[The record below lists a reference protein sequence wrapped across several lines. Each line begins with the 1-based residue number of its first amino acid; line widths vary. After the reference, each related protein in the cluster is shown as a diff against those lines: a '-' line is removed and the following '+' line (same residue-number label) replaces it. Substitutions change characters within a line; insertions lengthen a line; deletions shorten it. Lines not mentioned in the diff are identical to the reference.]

1 VYSKSKTIINHKNK
15 NTCITKLFLFH
26 FFLTKLDN
34 HRNIIFSFCSRKRIH
49 QQWPLKLQPSP
60 SPFLPSHPLSVAAAI
75 SPSYELKV
83 KVHSNI
89 LSFFILFMLFLFVCL
104 LSNWFWFRIFHGPVG
119 IYCVFRI
126 NAPSS
131 VCLVSVVGVG
141 CCCLVTVLCYPEDV
155 CENACEG
162 VMKFWVLFLNL
173 FGASWVGF
181 WILMLNF
188 MFLKF
193 ESFLGFRRILDMEKE
208 MLSAADV

>member
-1 VYSKSKTIINHKNK
+1 
-15 NTCITKLFLFH
+15 
-26 FFLTKLDN
+26 
-34 HRNIIFSFCSRKRIH
+34 
-49 QQWPLKLQPSP
+49 
-60 SPFLPSHPLSVAAAI
+60 
-75 SPSYELKV
+75 
-83 KVHSNI
+83 
-89 LSFFILFMLFLFVCL
+89 MLL
-104 LSNWFWFRIFHGPVG
+104 
-119 IYCVFRI
+119 
-126 NAPSS
+126 SS
-131 VCLVSVVGVG
+131 VCLVSVVDDG
-141 CCCLVTVLCYPEDV
+141 CCCFVTVLCYPEDV